1 MWYINEELYHHG
13 IQGQK
18 WGVRRYQN
26 EDGSYTDAGRRRY
39 NDGDGGG
46 RRNYDNRRRNSGSNY
61 GGIQNDYDSGGRDR
75 DYTSEGEEFMKQL
88 GKTFALAAVSSLGS
102 SLGSNIGRLPTDIA
116 NASINNYYKKQ
127 SDARQ
132 YDYNTM
138 LNKQKAEF
146 DAEKTKFEH
155 DWQDRKSEK
164 EWLRKETEQEWKEK
178 WNRIH
183 QQQRRGNQ

>member
-1 MWYINEELYHHG
+1 MWYINGELYHHG

-61 GGIQNDYDSGGRDR
+61 GGSQNDYDRGGRDR

-127 SDARQ
+127 ADARQ

-146 DAEKTKFEH
+146 DAEKMKAGWAHSDAIAKQKRANEASDAIGKALWEEIYRTK
-155 DWQDRKSEK
+155 REK
-164 EWLRKETEQEWKEK
+164 
-178 WNRIH
+178 
-183 QQQRRGNQ
+183 G

>member
-1 MWYINEELYHHG
+1 MWYINGELYHHG

-46 RRNYDNRRRNSGSNY
+46 RRNYGGNYDNRGRNY
-61 GGIQNDYDSGGRDR
+61 GNNHGGSQNDYDRGGHDR

-102 SLGSNIGRLPTDIA
+102 SLGSNIGKLPTDIA
-116 NASINNYYKKQ
+116 NLSISNYYKKQ
-127 SDARQ
+127 ADARQ
-132 YDYNTM
+132 FEYNTQ
-138 LNKQKAEF
+138 LNNQKAELEYGKQKAE
-146 DAEKTKFEH
+146 H
-155 DWQDRKSEK
+155 
-164 EWLRKETEQEWKEK
+164 EWKDRSEMDK
-178 WNRIH
+178 RAFESWDKMYSE
-183 QQQRRGNQ
+183 QRKRNKRRR